1 MMTILVLMVVGAI
14 VLIIKEWTYVD
25 DWIDFIGTGFMG
37 ALFSIIPATII
48 AFSLP
53 MQTYNQISE
62 VKLETLN
69 DNSGS
74 QGNFFLGCGSID
86 SEMKYVFYYNEKGF
100 YKMGA
105 VNYEDVKI
113 KYSTGF
119 PKLVITKIAA
129 TESVI
134 NLFALDLNFGDKK
147 YVFHV
152 PKGTINNSYNLDAK

>member
-74 QGNFFLGCGSID
+74 QGNFFSWLR
-86 SEMKYVFYYNEKGF
+86 KY
-100 YKMGA
+100 
-105 VNYEDVKI
+105 
-113 KYSTGF
+113 
-119 PKLVITKIAA
+119 
-129 TESVI
+129 
-134 NLFALDLNFGDKK
+134 
-147 YVFHV
+147 
-152 PKGTINNSYNLDAK
+152 